1 MTTPEPIKK
10 IADKIE
16 NAPILPIAAQRGIR
30 RFLAM
35 ESAGGILL
43 MLAAILAVVAA
54 NTYFADLYDAFLHTK
69 FTIGF
74 GEETKLS
81 KELILW
87 INDGLM
93 AVFFF
98 LVGMEIKREMVEG
111 ELSTV
116 SKAILP
122 FFAAAGGVAL
132 PALIYT
138 YLNLGDET
146 TINGW
151 AIPAATDIAFALGLL
166 ALFGSRVPVSLKI
179 FLTAVAVIDDLAAIV
194 IIAVFYTENISLGSI
209 GVSIACFIILLF
221 FNLRGVARMAP
232 YVLVGIVMWVAVLK
246 SGVHATIAGVVLG
259 FMIPLTVKNTNGKSV
274 LKSAE
279 HKLHAWVAYFILPI
293 FAFANAGI
301 NFRGMDMNMAFDP
314 VPLGIALGLFFG
326 KQIGIFTVCFTMI
339 KLKIAKLPE
348 DATWMQFYAICIMCG
363 IGFTM
368 SLFIGGLAFNS
379 TFLLTETKIGV
390 MMGSIASGIVGY
402 IVLSIA
408 LKGCS
413 TKSAYDVVK
422 NSNTAR

>member
-1 MTTPEPIKK
+1 M
-10 IADKIE
+10 DKVAH
-16 NAPILPIAAQRGIR
+16 NTLVKRLSMR

-43 MLAAILAVVAA
+43 MLAAILAVICA
-54 NTYFADLYDAFLHTK
+54 NSFLADTYEGFLETK

-74 GEETKLS
+74 GEETLLS
-81 KELILW
+81 KALILW

-98 LVGMEIKREMVEG
+98 LVGMEIKRELVEG

-116 SKAILP
+116 KQAMLP
-122 FFAAAGGVAL
+122 FFAAAGGVIV
-132 PALIYT
+132 PALIFVYF
-138 YLNLGDET
+138 NWNDDS
-146 TINGW
+146 TIQGW

-194 IIAVFYTENISLGSI
+194 IIALFYTENISVASLAIS
-209 GVSIACFIILLF
+209 ALCFVILLMM
-221 FNLRGVARMAP
+221 NLRGVARMAP
-232 YVLVGIVMWVAVLK
+232 YIVVGIIMWVAVLK

-259 FMIPLTVKNTNGKSV
+259 FMIPLSVKNANGKSM

-279 HKLHAWVAYFILPI
+279 HRLHSWVAYAILPI

-301 NFRGMDMNMAFDP
+301 NFADVTMEQLQDT

-326 KQIGIFTVCFTMI
+326 KQIGVFLVGALLI
-339 KLKIAKLPE
+339 KLKFAELP
-348 DATWMQFYAICIMCG
+348 DRATWPQFYAVCVMCG

-368 SLFIGGLAFNS
+368 SLFIGGLAYDS
-379 TFLLTETKIGV
+379 TFLITETKLGV
-390 MMGSIASGIVGY
+390 MIGSLASGLVGY
-402 IVLSIA
+402 IALSLA
-408 LKGCS
+408 LNKGAS
-413 TKSAYDVVK
+413 RSPVDVVTRSK
-422 NSNTAR
+422 LTG